1 MTQPLQ
7 SALQQ
12 AIRSALGCANDFN
25 GDLHAMCQ
33 FYDVPEV
40 PISGRL
46 IAVAQKFDPSI
57 TDASS
62 ALNYFLQNPQNAC
75 GSLAL
80 DFVNSTTLDPR
91 ITFTRASQA
100 TLFDST
106 GTLKYAK
113 HNLALQSEDFSTTWL
128 TTQGTVVSNQAVS
141 PSGTLTAD
149 EFEDTGSASGVFQS
163 ITIAAGGTYTA
174 SVYLKRGTTDWYRIY
189 WGDSSFTNGIRA
201 WANLSTGVIGTV
213 SVSGSSTDQSAS
225 IANIGNGWYRVSVT
239 GRIDS
244 STTSGRL
251 QINSAAADNSATRV
265 IGAKVYLWG
274 AQLNL
279 SNMEGG
285 VTSSLDTYYP
295 TTTAAYYAPRFDH
308 DPTTGEALGLLIE
321 EQRTNSI
328 RNNTMQGAVAGSPG
342 TLPTNWTGLGS
353 DQGLTR
359 TIVGVGVENGITYID
374 VQWQG
379 TLTSAI
385 SSTIFASPET
395 TTSVVAAS
403 GQTWTGSCFVRVI
416 NGSLNNFTSL
426 NLYVSERTSAGALV
440 TSGNV
445 AISPTGLSLPQQRYV
460 FTRTLAG
467 GATVERVTTEI
478 RGSAPSGVAID
489 ITLRIGLPQLEL
501 GAFATSVIPTT
512 TASVTRNADVA
523 TMTGTNFSN
532 WFNAAQGTVVCA
544 ATRPSSGQPFLW
556 MFSNGATAS
565 ERYYLRYVANQYQF
579 IPRAGGVDGA
589 GAYVSAASSLL
600 TASHA
605 TAYVSNQNR
614 ISSNGFQDGN
624 STKTLTSQP
633 TNLDTL
639 YLGSFTGTSAF
650 LNGTIQKIAFYPTGL
665 SNAQLQAL
673 TG

>member
-75 GSLAL
+75 GNLAL

-279 SNMEGG
+279 ANMEGG

-295 TTTAAYYAPRFDH
+295 TTTAVYYAPRFDH

-328 RNNTMQGAVAGSPG
+328 SNNTMQGAVAGTPG
-342 TLPTNWTGLGS
+342 TLPTNWSVTAAA
-353 DQGLTR
+353 GLT
-359 TIVGVGVENGITYID
+359 TNVIGTGTSNGITWID
-374 VQWQG
+374 LQVTGTTTG
-379 TLTSAI
+379 TLYQLSFDANN
-385 SSTIFASPET
+385 A
-395 TTSVVAAS
+395 VAAS
-403 GQTWTGSCFVRVI
+403 ASQAWTGSFWVAQTAGSTANISATNVRIAARDSGGSTIGTNDSSAI
-416 NGSLNNFTSL
+416 NLTSSLVRYSSS
-426 NLYVSERTSAGALV
+426 YA
-440 TSGNV
+440 
-445 AISPTGLSLPQQRYV
+445 SLPASSAFVQCSLR
-460 FTRTLAG
+460 LS
-467 GATVERVTTEI
+467 VTNSST
-478 RGSAPSGVAID
+478 ID

-501 GAFATSVIPTT
+501 GAFSTSVIPTT
-512 TASVTRNADVA
+512 SASATRNADVA

-624 STKTLTSQP
+624 STKTVTSQP

>member
-279 SNMEGG
+279 AGMEGG

-295 TTTAAYYAPRFDH
+295 TTTAVYYAPRFDH

-328 RNNTMQGAVAGSPG
+328 SNNTMQGAVAGTPG
-342 TLPTNWTGLGS
+342 TLPTNWSVTAAA
-353 DQGLTR
+353 GLT
-359 TIVGVGVENGITYID
+359 TNVIGTGTSNGITWID
-374 VQWQG
+374 LQVTGTTTG
-379 TLTSAI
+379 TLYQLSFDANN
-385 SSTIFASPET
+385 A
-395 TTSVVAAS
+395 VAAS
-403 GQTWTGSCFVRVI
+403 ASQAWTGSFWVAQTAGSTANISATNVRIAARDSGGSTIGTNDSSAI
-416 NGSLNNFTSL
+416 NLTSSLVRYSSS
-426 NLYVSERTSAGALV
+426 YA
-440 TSGNV
+440 
-445 AISPTGLSLPQQRYV
+445 SLPASSAFVQCSLR
-460 FTRTLAG
+460 LS
-467 GATVERVTTEI
+467 VTNSST
-478 RGSAPSGVAID
+478 ID

-501 GAFATSVIPTT
+501 GAFSTSVIPTT
-512 TASVTRNADVA
+512 SASATRNADVA

-624 STKTLTSQP
+624 STKTVTSQP